1 MADPVASAP
10 LPEPAGLLTKAR
22 VWVRRAENG
31 LACAAI
37 LLTTLLPV
45 LDAFKIGLKGS
56 TPYISHLTLWVGF
69 LGAMLASREKRHL
82 SLSTGA
88 DRLPPRAKRVAGGLS
103 SSVSA
108 GVAAALAYASWEF
121 LRSEMDAPRKI
132 GDWLPI
138 WVAEL
143 ILPGAFAVMSLRFV
157 LQAEGW
163 RGKVLALLGVAVAG
177 MLGRAWI
184 EPYAAKILWPGM
196 ILLFV
201 SAAAG
206 APIFIAMGGA
216 ALLLFFS
223 DGVAVS
229 AVPLSAYQL
238 VVDPNIPAI
247 PLFTLAGFLL
257 AEGKSSERLLALFRS
272 VFGWMPGGLAIV
284 TTLVCAFFTTFT
296 GASGVTILALGGLL
310 LPMLLQSGYREPFSL
325 GLVTSSGSIGLLFPP
340 SLPVILYAIQ
350 AHIPIP
356 ALFMAAAIPGAILVL
371 AIAALGIVEARRA
384 KVPSYPFNPREAAH
398 AFWAAKWELLL
409 PVVALVSLFGGFCGT
424 IEAAAITAAYALVVQ
439 TVVHRE
445 VHPIRDLPRV
455 LVTSVTLIGGVIA
468 ILGVAMGLTSYL
480 VDAEVPQS
488 MAVWVKEHV
497 HSPLVFLLALNLFLI
512 VVGALMDI
520 YSAILVVVPLILPAA
535 EAFGIDPLHLG
546 VIFLANLELGYLVP
560 PVGENLFLSSY
571 RFNKPILRVAACTL
585 PFILAILIAVLV
597 ITYVPALTLWA
608 KPPVAP

>member
-1 MADPVASAP
+1 MEPP
-10 LPEPAGLLTKAR
+10 PEGILRKSLL
-22 VWVRRAENG
+22 WIRRAEDG

-56 TPYISHLTLWVGF
+56 TPYIQHLTLWVGF
-69 LGAMLASREKRHL
+69 LGAMIASREKRHL

-88 DRLPPRAKRVAGGLS
+88 DRLPPRLKRLAGWLTS
-103 SSVSA
+103 AVSA
-108 GVAAALAYASWEF
+108 GVAAALAHASWEF
-121 LRSEMDAPRKI
+121 LRSEMDAPKKI
-132 GDWLPI
+132 GDWLPVWI
-138 WVAEL
+138 AEL
-143 ILPGAFAVMSLRFV
+143 ILPGAFAVMALRFV
-157 LQAEGW
+157 VQAEGW
-163 RGKVLALLGVAVAG
+163 RGKVLGLLGIAVAG
-177 MLGRAWI
+177 MLGRAWM
-184 EPYAAKILWPGM
+184 EPYAAKILWPAM

-257 AEGKSSERLLALFRS
+257 AEGKAGERLLALFRS
-272 VFGWMPGGLAIV
+272 LFGWMPGGLAIV

-356 ALFMAAAIPGAILVL
+356 ALFMAAAVPGTILVL
-371 AIAALGIVEARRA
+371 AIAVLGIVEARRA
-384 KVPSYPFNPREAAH
+384 RVPSFPFNPREAAR

-480 VDAEVPQS
+480 VDAEVPQN
-488 MAVWVKEHV
+488 MAIWVKEHV

-520 YSAILVVVPLILPAA
+520 FSAILVVVPLILPAA

-585 PFILAILIAVLV
+585 PFILAILVAVLV
-597 ITYVPALTLWA
+597 ITYVPSLTLWA
-608 KPPVAP
+608 KPPAAP